1 MNYFYIL
8 LSIFFAFLFCY
19 NSNGAKAPVCTG
31 VNFLMNVSRQ
41 SDSKVV
47 FIYSA
52 DISLLIADSIHTI
65 VTLDNHTYWSL
76 NSSEYFQFEP
86 AQYWDIE
93 QGMIKCPTLNSTCNL
108 TAFDSAGWYEIPLS
122 LNGQKLFPSFTD
134 FLVFDQGSVFFKEGY
149 LFDPNTLQCSGS
161 EEIVL
166 VGPAYN
172 TNFNYCCN
180 AYTYVDIP
188 DSNPNPCIEFD
199 GNTTLYNSNGRII
212 SSFSAHYLIDSS
224 SLNVS
229 VSDFSSIPNSYYDF
243 IPNYGVYGCPGQAV
257 KNCTFSLPLNPNF
270 DYQFDMMLSVYDST
284 KTYGTTVGGKI
295 LRRNGIF
302 VRHRNEV
309 YSPSDPCWI
318 RTFPSNAGSK
328 AVNSFCC
335 TKFKSSKFEIE
346 NLIKSEVLI

>member
-1 MNYFYIL
+1 M
-8 LSIFFAFLFCY
+8 
-19 NSNGAKAPVCTG
+19 
-31 VNFLMNVSRQ
+31 
-41 SDSKVV
+41 
-47 FIYSA
+47 
-52 DISLLIADSIHTI
+52 H
-65 VTLDNHTYWSL
+65 W
-76 NSSEYFQFEP
+76 
-86 AQYWDIE
+86 
-93 QGMIKCPTLNSTCNL
+93 KC
-108 TAFDSAGWYEIPLS
+108 FDRYEIPLS
-122 LNGQKLFPSFTD
+122 LIRQQLFSLFTD
-134 FLVFDQGSVFFKEGY
+134 FLVFDQGSVFFSEGY

-180 AYTYVDIP
+180 TYTYVDIP
-188 DSNPNPCIEFD
+188 DSNPSKFIVKISFFKKSKKICEINEFCFHFKISIFGKAKIFVFLSFENFAGILDPCIEFD
-199 GNTTLYNSNGRII
+199 GNTTLYNSNGKII

-243 IPNYGVYGCPGQAV
+243 IPNYGDYGCPAQAAT
-257 KNCTFSLPLNPNF
+257 NCTFSLPLNPNF

-284 KTYGTTVGGKI
+284 KTYGTTIGGKI
-295 LRRNGIF
+295 LRRNGIL

-328 AVNSFCC
+328 AINSFCC
-335 TKFKSSKFEIE
+335 TKFKSSKFEIQ
-346 NLIKSEVLI
+346 NPIKSESVKQKKNQINRLRERYLHKFRNN